1 MKATGIAVIVA
12 AMFVLGGCA
21 FTPKVTL
28 STADQVIIQQSS
40 ALGGPESNMALAD
53 SECKK
58 HDPNKSAVFKTT
70 VMDAIA
76 DKNVYDCVK
85 KAR

>member
-1 MKATGIAVIVA
+1 MMKATGTAVIVG

-21 FTPKVTL
+21 MEPKITL
-28 STADQVIIQQSS
+28 STPAQVIIQQQSI
-40 ALGGPESNMALAD
+40 AGGPESNLGLAD

-58 HDPNKSAVFKTT
+58 HDPNKVAVFRTT
-70 VMDAIA
+70 MLDPIA

-85 KAR
+85 E